1 VTAAPTRPLSTSLV
15 RLGARGTPRR
25 RLICLPFAGGGV
37 APYRPWLRALP
48 DDVELLAAALPGRE
62 TRLREQPLEAIDDMV
77 EAIAPAVAAVA
88 GELPYAIF
96 GHSMGALVAFELTLA
111 LESLDVRG
119 PSHLFVSAHRPPDE
133 AEELPPI
140 NDLPDAEF
148 LDELQRRYNAVPEA
162 VRSEPE
168 LLALLLPALRADLRA
183 IERYMARPGTR
194 VRCPVHVYGG
204 LDDRH
209 PVPAQLP
216 GWTRVAERPIRT
228 RLFAGDHFYL
238 TSQRDALA
246 ADIAAHWRDVGGP
259 EAG

>member
-1 VTAAPTRPLSTSLV
+1 MTATTTIPHALV

-25 RLICLPFAGGGV
+25 RLVCLPFAGGGV
-37 APYRPWLRALP
+37 APYRPWARALP

-62 TRLREQPLEAIDDMV
+62 ARLRERPLDTIGDMLEAIV
-77 EAIAPAVAAVA
+77 PAVAAVA
-88 GELPYAIF
+88 DELPYAIF
-96 GHSMGALVAFELTLA
+96 GHSMGALLAFELALA
-111 LESLDVRG
+111 LERLDVRA
-119 PSHLFVSAHRPPDE
+119 PSHLFVSARRPPDE
-133 AEELPPI
+133 AEEMPPMEG
-140 NDLPDAEF
+140 LPDAAF

-162 VRSEPE
+162 VRNEPE

-183 IERYMARPGTR
+183 IERYAPRADAR

-216 GWTRVAERPIRT
+216 GWARVAARPIRT

-238 TSQRDALA
+238 TTQRDALA
-246 ADIAAHWRDVGGP
+246 ADIAAHWRDGVDTAGVG
-259 EAG
+259 